1 MAVKDRKRKLNFQS
15 QRSKWGY
22 IMVAPTML
30 GIILLNLWPLIQSFA
45 LSTQKNLG
53 FNNYKFVGL
62 DNYIKMFSSPVIW
75 QALGNT
81 LVFTI
86 LTVPV
91 AVFLSLILAS
101 LVNSKI
107 RGKGIYRT
115 IYFLPMV
122 VAPAAIAMVWK
133 WMFNADYGI
142 INYFLSFLGVDT
154 IRWLTSSKTAL
165 LSVSIVAVWGQLGY
179 RMIILMAGLNA
190 IPRSYYEAAEIDG
203 ASAIKRFRHITI
215 PLVSPTLF
223 FVITTGFMGAVKQ
236 FDTVYMMI
244 EDVNPALQ
252 NAQTI
257 LYLYF
262 EEAFVKNNKGYASS
276 IVMFTFVIIMIM
288 TGIQFV
294 LQKKWVHYE

>member
-1 MAVKDRKRKLNFQS
+1 MTKDLKYSKLDKSRF
-15 QRSKWGY
+15 KWGY

-30 GIILLNLWPLIQSFA
+30 GLLILNLWPLMQSFW
-45 LSTQKNLG
+45 LSLNKNLG
-53 FNNYKFVGL
+53 FNNYKYIGS
-62 DNYIKMFSSPVIW
+62 DNYIKMFSDSTIW
-75 QALGNT
+75 QAIGNT

-86 LTVPV
+86 ITVPL
-91 AVFLSLILAS
+91 AVFISLILAS

-107 RGKGIYRT
+107 KGKGIYRT

-142 INYFLSFLGVDT
+142 INYLLGTLGIDPV
-154 IRWLTSSKTAL
+154 RWLTNPSTAL
-165 LSVSIVAVWGQLGY
+165 LSVSIVAIWGQLGY
-179 RMIILMAGLNA
+179 RMIILMAGLNS
-190 IPRSYYEAAEIDG
+190 IPNSYYEAAQIDG
-203 ASAIKRFRHITI
+203 ASAIKQFRHITL

-223 FVITTGFMGAVKQ
+223 FVVITGFMNAIKQ
-236 FDTVYMMI
+236 FDIVYMMI

-252 NAQTI
+252 HAQTI

-262 EEAFVKNNKGYASS
+262 EEAFVKNNKGYASA
-276 IVMFTFVIIMIM
+276 IVMFTFVIIMII